1 MIAKVNSAAVL
12 GVNAYKMDVEVNISY
27 GLPTRSATVGLP
39 DSAVKES
46 KERVE
51 AAIKNSGFEFP
62 SRRIIVNLAPADIK
76 KEGSNFDLPIA
87 LGILTALGVV
97 PKKRISEFLILG
109 ELSLNGD
116 IHEIR
121 GILPIAI
128 AASTLGFNKI
138 IIPSANKKEAA
149 IVNDLKVYPM
159 ESLEEAVTF
168 LTSDLDIEPYK
179 VDVSQ
184 LFQTESQYDVD
195 FADVR
200 GQEGAKRA
208 LEIAAAGGHNVLMI
222 GPPGAG
228 KTMLARRIPT
238 ILPELSL
245 DEALETTKIH
255 SVAGLIP
262 QDKGIVATRPVRC
275 PHHTVSDAGLIGGGS
290 YPKPGEI
297 SLAHNGVLFLDEL
310 PEFNKKALE
319 VMRQPMEDGSVT
331 IARVITTL
339 TFPSRFMLVAAMNPC
354 PCGYFGDAYHNCT
367 CTPNMIQK
375 YVTRISGP
383 LLDRIDIHIEVP
395 SIPYQELSSKN
406 SGEQSDK
413 IRERVNRARITQ
425 LERYK
430 EKKIYSNAQLAQ
442 KDLRKYCE
450 IDSSSNELLRMAMEK
465 FGLSAR
471 AYSRI
476 LKVARTIADVDGL
489 KDIRPEHISEAIQ
502 YRTLDRKYWMR

>member
-62 SRRIIVNLAPADIK
+62 ARRIIVNLAPADIK

-87 LGILTALGVV
+87 LGILTALGVI
-97 PKKRISEFLILG
+97 PKKRVSEFLILG

-149 IVNDLKVYPM
+149 IVNELEVYPM
-159 ESLEEAVTF
+159 ESLKEAVNF
-168 LTSDLDIEPYK
+168 LTSELAIQPYK
-179 VDVSQ
+179 VDTNQ

-208 LEIAAAGGHNVLMI
+208 LEISAAGGHNVLMI

-275 PHHTVSDAGLIGGGS
+275 PHHTVSDAGLIGGG
-290 YPKPGEI
+290 PHPTE
-297 SLAHNGVLFLDEL
+297 
-310 PEFNKKALE
+310 
-319 VMRQPMEDGSVT
+319 
-331 IARVITTL
+331 
-339 TFPSRFMLVAAMNPC
+339 
-354 PCGYFGDAYHNCT
+354 
-367 CTPNMIQK
+367 
-375 YVTRISGP
+375 
-383 LLDRIDIHIEVP
+383 
-395 SIPYQELSSKN
+395 
-406 SGEQSDK
+406 
-413 IRERVNRARITQ
+413 
-425 LERYK
+425 
-430 EKKIYSNAQLAQ
+430 
-442 KDLRKYCE
+442 
-450 IDSSSNELLRMAMEK
+450 
-465 FGLSAR
+465 
-471 AYSRI
+471 
-476 LKVARTIADVDGL
+476 LKVWSFRRCMRFQTTG
-489 KDIRPEHISEAIQ
+489 IRMFIGN
-502 YRTLDRKYWMR
+502 